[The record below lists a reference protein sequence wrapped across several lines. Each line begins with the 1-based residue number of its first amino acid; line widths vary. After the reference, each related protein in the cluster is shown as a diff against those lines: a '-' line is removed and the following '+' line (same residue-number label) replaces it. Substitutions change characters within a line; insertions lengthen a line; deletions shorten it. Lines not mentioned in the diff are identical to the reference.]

1 MFQPVFEYQLKVRDR
16 FKKDKKTWD
25 WFASSNVRD
34 EQREA
39 FKKELLEN
47 TYRMDPEADAGIYA
61 LVKKAKDVFGLQIP
75 ITVYQA
81 NDPMF
86 SNASIVFLGDEAHLV
101 LSGQI
106 LHLLNEEEKLAVVAH
121 ELAHVLFFT
130 VEKGDMEVTDR
141 LLNAIANDVRSEEVF
156 VETARV
162 FRQCLEIWCD
172 RMACFVVGDYKTMI
186 SALVKINTGLQK
198 ISPEAYLK
206 QADEILSDE
215 EKKSGEHTHPENF
228 IRAKSLEIL
237 EKGDSSEQS
246 EKQLLE
252 LICGKWEMANLDVFR
267 QDEIKQLTE
276 ILIRLALKP
285 KWMRSTL
292 TIALANQ
299 YFKLFKYDQDLF
311 IDDVLLWRFS
321 KCAKSLKE
329 YFVFVLFDFAWSD
342 ASLGNAALGHVQQ
355 IAEQL
360 ELKEHFVMLLKK
372 ERKLSDRKAE
382 ELSAIASRELAEINE
397 SKNENILED

>member
-1 MFQPVFEYQLKVRDR
+1 MFQPVFSYPLKVRDR
-16 FKKDKKTWD
+16 FKKDKKTWE
-25 WFASSNVRD
+25 WFASSKVRD
-34 EQREA
+34 EHREA

-47 TYRMDPEADAGIYA
+47 TYRMDPEADASVYA
-61 LVKKAKDVFGLQIP
+61 LVKRAKEAFGLQLP
-75 ITVYQA
+75 VTVYQA

-86 SNASIVFLGDEAHLV
+86 TNASIVYLGDEAHLV

-106 LHLLNEEEKLAVVAH
+106 LRLLNEEEQLGVIAH
-121 ELAHVLFFT
+121 ELAHVLFFS
-130 VEKGDMEVTDR
+130 VEQGDLEVTDR

-172 RMACFVVGDYKTMI
+172 RMARIVVGDYKPMI
-186 SALVKINTGLQK
+186 SALVKIHTGLSK

-206 QADEILSDE
+206 QADEILADE
-215 EKKSGEHTHPENF
+215 EKKSGEHHHPENF
-228 IRAKSLEIL
+228 IRAKALQIL
-237 EKGDSSEQS
+237 ENVEDPQKSEQ
-246 EKQLLE
+246 QLLD
-252 LICGKWEMANLDVFR
+252 LISGKWEMANLDIFR
-267 QDEIKQLTE
+267 RDEMQQLTE
-276 ILIRLALKP
+276 VLIRLTLKP

-292 TIALANQ
+292 TISLANQ
-299 YFKLFKYDQDLF
+299 YFKQFKYDQDLV
-311 IDDVLLWRFS
+311 IDEPLRERFA
-321 KCAKSLKE
+321 KCGKSLKE
-329 YFVFVLFDFAWSD
+329 YLVFVLLDFAWTD

-360 ELKEHFVMLLKK
+360 EFKEQFISLLKK

-382 ELSAIASRELAEINE
+382 ELTAKASRELAEINE